1 MLARFSRRAFQGAK
15 IQQLNPFCKTLC
27 HLQVVQMPRIY
38 STHITYNRYLNSVQT
53 VRDMRT
59 TCPKHTY

>member
-15 IQQLNPFCKTLC
+15 IQQFNPFCKSRC

-38 STHITYNRYLNSVQT
+38 STHIAYKGYLIFVQT